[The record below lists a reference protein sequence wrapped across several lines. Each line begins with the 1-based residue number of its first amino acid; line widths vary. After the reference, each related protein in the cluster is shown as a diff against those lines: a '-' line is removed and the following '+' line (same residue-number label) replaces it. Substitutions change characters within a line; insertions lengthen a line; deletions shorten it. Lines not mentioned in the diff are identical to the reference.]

1 MHVLMWLLS
10 PGVFAMKHKIP
21 ARYTPVV
28 FAFFMSA
35 IMAFLMC
42 MVIVAINTGLTG
54 QYVMRVLKAYVL
66 AMPTAFVFLQLV
78 RPLVMKLVQ
87 VTVAPP
93 Q

>member
-1 MHVLMWLLS
+1 
-10 PGVFAMKHKIP
+10 MKHKIP

-42 MVIVAINTGLTG
+42 LVIVAINTGLTG

-87 VTVAPP
+87 ATVAPP